1 MNTNNENNTN
11 SNILGPSLSQGQ
23 VFRKQ
28 QQTRILND
36 NDVITSNTNRN
47 KNKVNK
53 TKNGKI
59 NKTPEPIIEPFV
71 QSTDNS
77 SKKYKPFSKE
87 DIANDDS
94 VIKAVNDRQKEE
106 TRQSITSY
114 ANVSNNL
121 SRFQQGVTDEAK
133 SYNVINNN
141 SELLNKNYLTDDRK
155 VVRVNNKG
163 VVNTIIPSSLQQNP
177 PLTPGIN
184 IASSTANPPEEV
196 NYVPIQNIPPGLTK
210 GSDAG
215 LYNQQISS
223 KQINLPRGISGYNL
237 EGENVFVVYPYP
249 NGRADIN
256 KNMSYVGAYTSDG
269 VNGLSPD
276 TIIPIETTL
285 NCLQR
290 AVDQNSSWCGMTN
303 YSYSDNSQGGGGRCM
318 VGSVSNLSKYAYNVI
333 TISQSGSNTTL
344 KYPTGYNTLTF
355 GADGV
360 LYGGYSYYKFAY
372 PVTRV
377 FSSDLEPTY
386 GGTINNLVGS
396 YAYNQGRWQNLAS
409 FSGNYDPTGQP
420 SGTFNTL
427 YQYYIQVP
435 NIGYYTYYYYNWF
448 GQLQSYQLPY
458 IYYTTQTA
466 QELAAPNTSYG
477 NLTYI
482 NYNCGRVPTKNITN
496 VGGQNAGVGY
506 NLDCRELY
514 TNYPSFTLELTDTGI
529 LTITNNTS
537 NNNLSADSK
546 KVTYDMSFGYPKNV
560 TLSNGQVVTLN
571 MPRPDWVSGSV
582 NSGSPLTASSRNTPS
597 ISSGQWISSPNGFCR
612 LFLNGGTL
620 QLEYSL
626 QNVSQDKD
634 GNLVG
639 TGSSIALYYIRNV
652 NSSNLGKAAH
662 IDINGAVNVY
672 PPNMVDYDKTYTE
685 IKGYIPNPATL
696 NKSGGNY
703 IVNANDS
710 QCKIACNNDSTCV
723 GYVNYGNCNLLTS
736 ATMFPNNAR
745 IPKSG
750 YSTYIKNPKFTKTD
764 KSCRNTLDAVVDSDA
779 YTYYLNNGITTN
791 PPSTMTPD
799 TKCNLGKV
807 LNNQMVQLEQR
818 NKAAVQKG
826 QEIKNSFND
835 LFARENKVL
844 NSISANRTTSKI
856 YDEYT
861 KKAVNKIKDIQNAQI
876 TKSAAE
882 KDSELLL
889 ISDNYRYI
897 IWGIISLMISI
908 ATIKGL
914 RTASS

>member
-11 SNILGPSLSQGQ
+11 SNILGPSLSQGR

-53 TKNGKI
+53 IKNGKI
-59 NKTPEPIIEPFV
+59 NKTSETIIEPFV
-71 QSTDNS
+71 QNSYNS

-163 VVNTIIPSSLQQNP
+163 VVNTIFPSSLQPKP
-177 PLTPGIN
+177 PRTPGIN
-184 IASSTANPPEEV
+184 ITSSTANPPEEV

-237 EGENVFVVYPYP
+237 EGENVYVIYPYP

-256 KNMSYVGAYTSDG
+256 KNMSYIAAYRSDG

-276 TIIPIETTL
+276 NIIPIETTL

-290 AVDQNSSWCGMTN
+290 AVDQGFSSCGMTG
-303 YSYSDNSQGGGGRCM
+303 YSNTESGGKCMIGNVTISDPP
-318 VGSVSNLSKYAYNVI
+318 KYAYNVI

-344 KYPTGYNTLTF
+344 EYPTGYNTLTF

-360 LYGGYSYYKFAY
+360 LYGGHSYYKFAY

-377 FSSDLEPTY
+377 FSSDLDPVY
-386 GGTINNLVGS
+386 GGTINNLIGS
-396 YAYNQGRWQNLAS
+396 YAINQGNWQNLAS
-409 FSGNYDPTGQP
+409 FPGNYDPIGQP
-420 SGTFNTL
+420 YGIFNTL
-427 YQYYIQVP
+427 YQYNIQVP
-435 NIGYYTYYYYNWF
+435 KIGYYTYYYYNWF
-448 GQLQSYQLPY
+448 RQLQSYQIPY
-458 IYYTTQTA
+458 IYYTTETA
-466 QELAAPNTSYG
+466 QKLAAPNILGG
-477 NLTYI
+477 NFTYI
-482 NYNCGRVPTKNITN
+482 NYNCGKFPVKNPIVKGRQT
-496 VGGQNAGVGY
+496 GGVGY

-514 TNYPSFTLELTDTGI
+514 NNYPSFTLEFTDTGI

-560 TLSNGQVVTLN
+560 TLTNGQVVTLN

-582 NSGSPLTASSRNTPS
+582 NKGSRLTASSSNTPT
-597 ISSGQWISSPNGFCR
+597 IGSGQWISSPNGFCR

-620 QLEYSL
+620 QFEYSL

-639 TGSSIALYYIRNV
+639 TGSSIALYSIKNV
-652 NSSNLGKAAH
+652 NTSNLGKAAH
-662 IDINGAVNVY
+662 IDINGEVNLY
-672 PPNMVDYDKTYTE
+672 PPNMIEYDNVYTE
-685 IKGYIPNPATL
+685 IKGYIPNPTTL
-696 NKSGGNY
+696 NKPGGNY
-703 IVNANDS
+703 IVNATET
-710 QCKIACNNDSTCV
+710 QCKTACNNDSTCV
-723 GYVNYGNCNLLTS
+723 GYVNYVNCNLLTS
-736 ATMFPNNAR
+736 ANTFPTSSR

-750 YSTYIKNPKFTKTD
+750 YSTFIKNPKFTKND
-764 KSCRNTLDAVVDSDA
+764 KSCRNTLDALVDSDA

-807 LNNQMVQLEQR
+807 LNNQMVQLEKR

-844 NSISANRTTSKI
+844 NSISANRTKSKI
-856 YDEYT
+856 YDKYT
-861 KKAVNKIKDIQNAQI
+861 KKAVDKIKDIQNAQI